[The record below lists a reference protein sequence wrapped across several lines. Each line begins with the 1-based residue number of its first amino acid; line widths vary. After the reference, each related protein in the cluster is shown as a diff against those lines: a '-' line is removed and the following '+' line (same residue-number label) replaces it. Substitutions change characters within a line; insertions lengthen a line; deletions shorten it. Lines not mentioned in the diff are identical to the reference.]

1 MPGSGVSSN
10 YSSDSVTKTYEYLN
24 SFKGG
29 EAIFTFPP
37 LPIKCPGAPQK
48 IMYLADELFKRV
60 NDDLGLQCMKNLAVF
75 LYVEQCEGQNTY
87 NL

>member
-1 MPGSGVSSN
+1 MPSSGVSSN

-29 EAIFTFPP
+29 ETIFTFPP

-48 IMYLADELFKRV
+48 IMYLAEELFKRV
-60 NDDLGLQCMKNLAVF
+60 MDDLIF
-75 LYVEQCEGQNTY
+75 
-87 NL
+87 